1 MFNQIYNYL
10 FDSITSDSVNN
21 YTNFYYLTLI
31 RKDENSPWSIHGLWP
46 QTSLNSYPTFCRN
59 VDFDVSKIEP
69 IISKLN
75 EYWYSDE
82 EPKYHCDRI
91 KYQNTIQKRDSP
103 KSLEYVSGNQV
114 TQKEYGS
121 SVSASGRKTKSSNL
135 FHPEKEEEKHNDN
148 RKTNKYPTR
157 QCGAYGD
164 DCGHPKKINGHKDDV
179 YCEVAIDRSCV
190 EYFRELVDHALEI
203 E

>member
-59 VDFDVSKIEP
+59 VDFDVSKLEP

-82 EPKYHCDRI
+82 EPNEAFWKHEWEKHGSCMYNYCDEFEYFNKAIELYESII
-91 KYQNTIQKRDSP
+91 KNDPIINKF
-103 KSLEYVSGNQV
+103 L
-114 TQKEYGS
+114 
-121 SVSASGRKTKSSNL
+121 KTKTESMIPYNRDFNL
-135 FHPEKEEEKHNDN
+135 ILNENY
-148 RKTNKYPTR
+148 T
-157 QCGAYGD
+157 QVVS
-164 DCGHPKKINGHKDDV
+164 DCG
-179 YCEVAIDRSCV
+179 R
-190 EYFRELVDHALEI
+190 
-203 E
+203 

>member
-10 FDSITSDSVNN
+10 FDSITSNSVNN

-59 VDFDVSKIEP
+59 VVFDVSKLDP

-82 EPKYHCDRI
+82 EPNEAFWKHEWEKHGSCMYNDCDEFEYFNKAIELYESII
-91 KYQNTIQKRDSP
+91 KNDPIINKF
-103 KSLEYVSGNQV
+103 L
-114 TQKEYGS
+114 
-121 SVSASGRKTKSSNL
+121 KTKTESMIPYDRDFNLISN
-135 FHPEKEEEKHNDN
+135 EN
-148 RKTNKYPTR
+148 YTR
-157 QCGAYGD
+157 VVS
-164 DCGHPKKINGHKDDV
+164 DCG
-179 YCEVAIDRSCV
+179 R
-190 EYFRELVDHALEI
+190 
-203 E
+203 